1 MKLNEEA
8 TRQFEGYVIR
18 SMAENTPISEIS
30 ASVLQREFPDS
41 TYQDCALWLLQY
53 KQELGVI
60 ARVPQPAWF
69 DEWLEQLSKFGQD
82 MWPCLE
88 DHLQQ
93 ELQRTKESGEQA
105 RTEIQS
111 SLTDA
116 LSQVSKL
123 EDQVQLLTQQVE
135 SLEREN
141 SNSAKSLQSVEKA
154 HELVV
159 TTLENA
165 GKTLQEQCDKLTI
178 ECQGHTDT
186 IKGLNVDLEEKGNL
200 VKAAEQRAELA
211 ESERDS
217 EKGKASTA
225 ESQLGDCRT
234 EMEDV
239 KSQLSTL
246 NTEHKQLKKNQSPD
260 SKALEKAI
268 QKAADAKIEVKTL
281 NDRLV
286 SSESRNEQ
294 LVQQIVKQGEQLQK
308 SSDRMMGASE
318 AQHAAELE
326 TAELRGRI
334 NTLNPQEA
342 LEASE
347 GADKSDVKAEVE
359 SEDEK

>member
-1 MKLNEEA
+1 MSLNEET
-8 TRQFEGYVIR
+8 TRQFEDFVIR
-18 SMAENTPISEIS
+18 SMAESTPINEIS
-30 ASVLQREFPDS
+30 ASVLQREFS
-41 TYQDCALWLLQY
+41 ESSYQDCALWLLQY

-60 ARVPQPAWF
+60 VRVPQPAWF
-69 DEWLEQLSKFGQD
+69 DEWLVQLSKFGQD
-82 MWPCLE
+82 MWPRLE

-93 ELQRTKESGEQA
+93 ELQRTKEGEEKA
-105 RTEIQS
+105 RTELNA

-135 SLEREN
+135 ALEREN

-159 TTLENA
+159 TTFENA

-178 ECQGHTDT
+178 ECQSHTDT
-186 IKGLNVDLEEKGNL
+186 IKDLNKDLVEKDKL
-200 VKAAEQRAELA
+200 VNAAVQRAERA
-211 ESERDS
+211 ESERD
-217 EKGKASTA
+217 EERERASA
-225 ESQLGDCRT
+225 SESQLGECKSELVDF
-234 EMEDV
+234 
-239 KSQLSTL
+239 KSQLTTL
-246 NTEHKQLKKNQSPD
+246 NDEHKKLKKNQSPD
-260 SKALEKAI
+260 SKTLEKAI
-268 QKAADAKIEVKTL
+268 KKADDMKIEAKSL

-318 AQHAAELE
+318 AQHEAELE
-326 TAELRGRI
+326 TAELRGRM
-334 NTLNPQEA
+334 NALNPQEA

-347 GADKSDVKAEVE
+347 GALKSDCKG
-359 SEDEK
+359 

>member
-1 MKLNEEA
+1 MSLNEET
-8 TRQFEGYVIR
+8 TRQFEDFVIR
-18 SMAENTPISEIS
+18 SMAENTPINEIS
-30 ASVLQREFPDS
+30 ASVLQREFPES
-41 TYQDCALWLLQY
+41 SYQDCALWLLQY

-82 MWPCLE
+82 TWPRLE

-93 ELQRTKESGEQA
+93 ELQRTKEGEEQA
-105 RTEIQS
+105 RTELS
-111 SLTDA
+111 ASLTDA

-123 EDQVQLLTQQVE
+123 EDKVQSLTRQVE
-135 SLEREN
+135 GLEREN
-141 SNSAKSLQSVEKA
+141 TNSAKSLQSVEKA

-186 IKGLNVDLEEKGNL
+186 IKDLNDDLVEKDKL
-200 VKAAEQRAELA
+200 VNAAEQRVDRAEN
-211 ESERDS
+211 ERD
-217 EKGKASTA
+217 EEMVKVSTA
-225 ESQLGDCRT
+225 ESQLGECRS
-234 EMEDV
+234 ELADV
-239 KSQLSTL
+239 KSQLTTL
-246 NTEHKQLKKNQSPD
+246 NDEHKKLKKNQSPD
-260 SKALEKAI
+260 SKTLEKAI
-268 QKAADAKIEVKTL
+268 KKADDMKIEVKSL

-318 AQHAAELE
+318 AQHEAELE
-326 TAELRGRI
+326 TAELRGRM
-334 NTLNPQEA
+334 NALNPQDA
-342 LEASE
+342 LETSE
-347 GADKSDVKAEVE
+347 GAVKSDSKGEVE
-359 SEDEK
+359 SEDKK